1 MTQLPR
7 RLTGTDSLL
16 LIAFIVLLCM
26 IVATSILA
34 QHDRSAIDSYRECT
48 QAGNPVQLSYPSV
61 CTTPD
66 GRRFVNPDER
76 VTLPAQ
82 PVPL

>member
-1 MTQLPR
+1 MAQLPR
-7 RLTGTDSLL
+7 RLTRTDSLL

-26 IVATSILA
+26 VVATSVLA
-34 QHDRSAIDSYRECT
+34 QHHRSVIDSYRECT

-61 CTTPD
+61 CTTAD
-66 GRRFVNPDER
+66 GRRFVNPDEH
-76 VTLPAQ
+76 VIPPAQ